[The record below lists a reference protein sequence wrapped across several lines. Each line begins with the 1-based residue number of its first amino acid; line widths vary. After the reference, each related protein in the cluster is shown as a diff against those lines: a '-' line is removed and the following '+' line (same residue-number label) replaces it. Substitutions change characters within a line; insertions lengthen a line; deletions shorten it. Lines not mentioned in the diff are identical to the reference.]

1 MDAQTITSQL
11 DAAAGQAASEIT
23 NVADSASLAELD
35 SKYLGKSSIYVQ
47 TKKST
52 KDLQNEDKPIVGKAL
67 TVYRETLLALFDAKK
82 DELVQIENSARY
94 ETERIDLSAGTHGRV
109 HGHLHLVTQMKRE
122 LEDIF
127 FGMGYSLS
135 EGPEVETDWHNFQ
148 ALNFSPAH
156 PARAMQDTLFVDA
169 GDGEQSV
176 MRTHTSPVQIRT
188 MLANRPPIYTI
199 ATGRTYRNE
208 AMDARHAAVFH
219 QIEGLAVDTNITL
232 RDLRGT
238 IETFMKRFLGAN
250 AKSRLI
256 PSFFPFT
263 EPSAEFG
270 VSCPFCE
277 QNGCRVCSHT
287 GWIEV
292 GGCGMV
298 DPNVFEAV
306 GYDPEKVQGFA
317 FGFGM
322 DRIAMLRY
330 NLDEIRLIF
339 ENDVRFLEQY

>member
-1 MDAQTITSQL
+1 MDAQSITSAL
-11 DAAAGQAASEIT
+11 DAAQEKAASELASI
-23 NVADSASLAELD
+23 ADSAGLAELD
-35 SKYLGKSSIYVQ
+35 NKYLGKASIYAES
-47 TKKST
+47 KKGT
-52 KDLQNEDKPIVGKAL
+52 KDLANEDKPIVGKAL
-67 TVYRETLLALFDAKK
+67 NVYRESLIALIDSKKQELA
-82 DELVQIENSARY
+82 QTENSARY
-94 ETERIDLSAGTHGRV
+94 ETERIDLTSGTHGRV

-148 ALNFSPAH
+148 ALNFPPAH

-176 MRTHTSPVQIRT
+176 LRTHTSPVQIRA
-188 MLANRPPIYTI
+188 MMASKPPIYTI

-208 AMDARHAAVFH
+208 AIDARHAAVFH

-238 IETFMKRFLGAN
+238 IETFMKRFLGAS

-256 PSFFPFT
+256 PSYFPFT

-277 QNGCRVCSHT
+277 QSGCRVCSHT

-306 GYDPEKVQGFA
+306 GYDPDEVQGFA

-339 ENDVRFLEQY
+339 DNDVRFLEQY

>member
-1 MDAQTITSQL
+1 MDAQDITSQL
-11 DAAAGQAASEIT
+11 DKAYERATSDIEKIG
-23 NVADSASLAELD
+23 DSDALNQLGNQL
-35 SKYLGKSSIYVQ
+35 LGKSSVYADM
-47 TKKST
+47 KKGT
-52 KDLQNEDKPIVGKAL
+52 KDLTNEDKPIVGKAL
-67 TVYRETLLALFDAKK
+67 NAYRENVTALLETKKTILAK
-82 DELVQIENSARY
+82 VENAARY
-94 ETERIDLSAGTHGRV
+94 ETERLDLTAGTHGRT
-109 HGHLHLVTQMKRE
+109 HGHLHVVTQVKRE

-148 ALNFSPAH
+148 ALNFPPAH

-176 MRTHTSPVQIRT
+176 MRTHTSPVQIRAMMAT
-188 MLANRPPIYTI
+188 KPPLYTI
-199 ATGRTYRNE
+199 VTGRTYRNE
-208 AMDARHAAVFH
+208 TIDARHSPVFH

-232 RDLRGT
+232 RDLQGT
-238 IETFMKRFLGAN
+238 IETFTKKLLGN
-250 AKSRLI
+250 DTKTRLI

-277 QNGCRVCSHT
+277 TGCRVCSHT

-306 GYDPEKVQGFA
+306 GYDPEEYSGFA
-317 FGFGM
+317 FGFGI

-330 NLDEIRLIF
+330 GIDEIRAIF